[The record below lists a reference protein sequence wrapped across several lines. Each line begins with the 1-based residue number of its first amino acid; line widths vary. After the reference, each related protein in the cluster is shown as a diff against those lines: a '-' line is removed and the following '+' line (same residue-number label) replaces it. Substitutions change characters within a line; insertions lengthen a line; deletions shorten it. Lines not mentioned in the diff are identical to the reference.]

1 MNGPQPAT
9 IIIKTR
15 IHFLFIS
22 SGESIFLLLPFLCFL
37 SILGCE
43 EQTSYLDLAW
53 GPNQEPDLAGYKV
66 YYGTSSREYIN
77 FIDVG
82 NVTTY
87 RLDNLLEDVEYYIAV
102 TAYDMSGNESDFSEE
117 VSGIGAI
124 GG

>member
-1 MNGPQPAT
+1 MPKGGT
-9 IIIKTR
+9 VMR
-15 IHFLFIS
+15 RGLFLIA
-22 SGESIFLLLPFLCFL
+22 LLCFL

-43 EQTSYLDLAW
+43 EQTYYLDLAW
-53 GPNQEPDLAGYKV
+53 DANQEPDLAGYKV

-82 NVTTY
+82 KETTY
-87 RLDNLLEDVEYYIAV
+87 RLDNLLEDVRYFVAV

-117 VSGIGAI
+117 VSGIGVI